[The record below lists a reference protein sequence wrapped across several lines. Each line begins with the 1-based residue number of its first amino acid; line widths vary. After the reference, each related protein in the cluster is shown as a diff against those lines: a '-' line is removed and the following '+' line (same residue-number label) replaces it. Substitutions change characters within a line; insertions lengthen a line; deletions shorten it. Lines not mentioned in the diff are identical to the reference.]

1 LPRQEEV
8 RRGLEGGIVM
18 RWFRIRIASLL
29 GLVLFVAVAIAALR
43 ASDDAWDSGV
53 FGATVVSL
61 LLAVLLSIHRD
72 GRRRAHWLGFALFGW
87 AYVVGCLVPGVAER
101 LPTSKGLA
109 FLESKRFASP
119 YFRLIVGNGMRM
131 RLNVARN
138 TPYADAVR
146 AVDTTI
152 QAVSADGT
160 PEGIVLGD
168 LDNSGEPDVFLSR
181 SRWLGS
187 VLGSTTGTGEAFV
200 RIGHSLLAIVLAYLG
215 GRLSAWMWGRRRQV
229 PTVHI

>member
-1 LPRQEEV
+1 
-8 RRGLEGGIVM
+8 M

-53 FGATVVSL
+53 FGATVVCL
-61 LLAVLLSIHRD
+61 LLAVLLAIHRE
-72 GRRRAHWLGFALFGW
+72 GRRRAYWLGFSLFGW
-87 AYVVGCLVPGVAER
+87 AYVVGCLVPGVVER

-119 YFRLIVGNGMRM
+119 YFRLIVGDGMRM
-131 RLNVARN
+131 RLSVSPN

-152 QAVSADGT
+152 QAMSSDSAR
-160 PEGIVLGD
+160 EGIVLGD
-168 LDNSGEPDVFLSR
+168 FDNSGEPDVFVSG

-187 VLGSTTGTGEAFV
+187 MLSSTTGTGEAFV

-215 GRLSAWMWGRRRQV
+215 GRLSAWMWGKKRQEPIV
-229 PTVHI
+229 QV